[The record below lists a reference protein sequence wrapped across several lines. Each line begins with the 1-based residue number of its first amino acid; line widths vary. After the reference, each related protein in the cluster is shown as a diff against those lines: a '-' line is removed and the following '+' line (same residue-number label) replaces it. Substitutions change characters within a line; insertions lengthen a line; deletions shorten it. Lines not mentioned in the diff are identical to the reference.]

1 MVPSSDRSA
10 SVSAADGEA
19 AGAVGA
25 PGTRDPIRVL
35 VVDDHP
41 TFVRAVSMLLTADG
55 SIEVIGSAANGI
67 DAVDL
72 AIDEQ
77 PDVVLMDLNMP
88 GMNGI
93 EATEQIVRA
102 VPHVAVIVL
111 TMFDDDDSVLSAIR
125 RGARG
130 YLLKGARQDEIR
142 RAVHAAHGGE
152 AIFGAGVAR
161 KLAGLL
167 DARPPSPEST
177 SPFPQLT
184 QRERDVLDLVAR
196 GLDNGSISQ
205 SLFLSEKTVRNYL
218 SMVLAKIHVATRAEA
233 IVVAREAGL
242 GAR

>member
-1 MVPSSDRSA
+1 MTPS
-10 SVSAADGEA
+10 DGEPTA
-19 AGAVGA
+19 SFRGG
-25 PGTRDPIRVL
+25 GTRDPIRVL

-55 SIEVIGSAANGI
+55 SIDVIGSAANGV
-67 DAVDL
+67 DAINL

-93 EATEQIVRA
+93 EATEQIVLA

-111 TMFDDDDSVLSAIR
+111 TMFDDDDSVAAAIR

-142 RAVHAAHGGE
+142 RAVHAAHTGE
-152 AIFGAGVAR
+152 AIFGVGIAR
-161 KLAGLL
+161 KLAGLIEGTMRL
-167 DARPPSPEST
+167 TQAA

-184 QRERDVLDLVAR
+184 QRELDVLDLVAR
-196 GLDNGSISQ
+196 GLDNRAISR

-218 SMVLAKIHVATRAEA
+218 SIALAKIHVATRAEA

-242 GAR
+242 GAG

>member
-1 MVPSSDRSA
+1 MSGFDGD
-10 SVSAADGEA
+10 AAAPAPTSER
-19 AGAVGA
+19 GA
-25 PGTRDPIRVL
+25 PIRVL

-55 SIEVIGSAANGI
+55 SIDVIGSAANGAEAI
-67 DAVDL
+67 DL
-72 AIDEQ
+72 AIDQQ

-93 EATEQIVRA
+93 DATEQIVQA

-111 TMFDDDDSVLSAIR
+111 TMFDDDDSVVSAIR

-142 RAVHAAHGGE
+142 RAVHAAYGGE

-167 DARPPSPEST
+167 EASPTAAST
-177 SPFPQLT
+177 APFPQLT
-184 QRERDVLDLVAR
+184 PRELEVLDLVAQ
-196 GLDNGSISQ
+196 GLDNQAISRA
-205 SLFLSEKTVRNYL
+205 LFLSDKTVRNYV

-242 GAR
+242 GARSAPLD